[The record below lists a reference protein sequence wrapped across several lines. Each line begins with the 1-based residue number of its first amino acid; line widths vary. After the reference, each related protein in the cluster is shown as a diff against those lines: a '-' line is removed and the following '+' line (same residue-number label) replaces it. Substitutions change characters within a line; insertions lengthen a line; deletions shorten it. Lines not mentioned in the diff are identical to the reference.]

1 MNYRY
6 YAPAIVWALVV
17 LLATSIPASSI
28 PKVLRIG
35 INDLDKL
42 IHFVMFAVLGVLL
55 AFAFYKQ
62 PEKSYPH
69 KNFFFLA
76 VVIGVVFGLITEG
89 VQHFF
94 ISSRSGEYLDL
105 VGNFFGTI
113 FGVSIFRIINPIL
126 EENFLKK
133 K

>member
-1 MNYRY
+1 MNLRY

-28 PKVLRIG
+28 PKVLRIS

-62 PEKSYPH
+62 PEKSYTH
-69 KNFFFLA
+69 KNFIFLA
-76 VVIGVVFGLITEG
+76 VIVGVVFGMITEG

-105 VGNFFGTI
+105 VANFFGTV
-113 FGVSIFRIINPIL
+113 FGTFLFKSISVML
-126 EENFLKK
+126 EKNF
-133 K
+133 